1 MRSLAVRAV
10 LAALN
15 WSRACAK
22 VMFGVV
28 SAFSATSAAT
38 CGADIKA
45 RWWSASLHQP
55 SLSALSVEWT
65 PTGQVFPPSRQ
76 AALASPPGVMTSMRG
91 PGRR

>member
-38 CGADIKA
+38 CKADIKG
-45 RWWSASLHQP
+45 RWWSASLHQR
-55 SLSALSVEWT
+55 SLSALRVERM
-65 PTGQVFPPSRQ
+65 PAG
-76 AALASPPGVMTSMRG
+76 
-91 PGRR
+91 